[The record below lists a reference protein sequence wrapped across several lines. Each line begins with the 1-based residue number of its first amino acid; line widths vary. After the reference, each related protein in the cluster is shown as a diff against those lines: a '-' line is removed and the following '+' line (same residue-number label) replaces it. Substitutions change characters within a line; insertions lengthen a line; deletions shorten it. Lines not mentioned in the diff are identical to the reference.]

1 MPSSLARAE
10 TLAIDAASGPRERLE
25 ALGCDRLPAADARPE
40 RAGVEP
46 RERLVDERQLMVGTV
61 AQREV
66 PLLGEDL
73 AGRRGLRA
81 VRHLAGRDDRL
92 PDLLDQPGAL
102 GEEGRADRFEVGG
115 IHASMV
121 CEPYTPWEY
130 PQEETR
136 MAIEIDPVCGMSVDT
151 TTSQL
156 SLDHDGTT
164 YWFCGKGCLL
174 DFQDDPEA
182 FLKADHEPSM

>member
-1 MPSSLARAE
+1 
-10 TLAIDAASGPRERLE
+10 
-25 ALGCDRLPAADARPE
+25 
-40 RAGVEP
+40 
-46 RERLVDERQLMVGTV
+46 MVCTV

-66 PLLGEDL
+66 ALLGEDL
-73 AGRRGLRA
+73 AGGRGLRP
-81 VRHLAGRDDRL
+81 VRHLAGGHDRL
-92 PDLLDQPGAL
+92 ADLLDEPGAL
-102 GEEGRADRFEVGG
+102 GDEGCADRFELGG

-121 CEPYTPWEY
+121 CQPYTPWEY
-130 PQEETR
+130 SREDNV

-182 FLKADHEPSM
+182 FLGSDATSAMPPSPSA